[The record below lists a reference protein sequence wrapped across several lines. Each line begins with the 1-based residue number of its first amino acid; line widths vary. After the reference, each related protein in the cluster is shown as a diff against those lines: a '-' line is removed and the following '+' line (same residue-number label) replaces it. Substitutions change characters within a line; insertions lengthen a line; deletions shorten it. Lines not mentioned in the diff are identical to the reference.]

1 MNLLENA
8 LTLAEQ
14 AKEHLVDPLDAY
26 IELKLALSEL
36 TDAVESLAPLAIDQ
50 RLKYGKEN
58 LIRKGFLI
66 EYSEGTPRYAYKH
79 SEAWGKLSAELK
91 SVEEL
96 MKQSAKLNKAIVDES
111 TGEVFEP
118 AKITYTKPFL
128 RLTYQ
133 K

>member
-1 MNLLENA
+1 MNLIDNA
-8 LTLAEQ
+8 LKHAAEAQ
-14 AKEHLVDPLDAY
+14 EGNVDPLDAY
-26 IELKLALSEL
+26 INLKLALSEL

-58 LIRKGFLI
+58 LIRNGFLV

-79 SEAWGKLSAELK
+79 SEAWSRISAELK